1 MGRGSDRS
9 LIGKVMTNYMECPMR
24 GEGWSLEIDVPPHAM
39 LIPVWD
45 EWKISLESSRYMPAA
60 DQPGLA
66 LCRKKQKSQSNAG
79 KKTDF
84 LAWRS
89 LRKKVLW
96 KRFKIV
102 RAPLAACEYIAA
114 VVTVIPFPPKEN
126 SRPSPGPLLDWDA
139 DAGSSGRSL
148 ETPQSPRICLDER
161 SPLIISVFKS
171 PVLWLQYIIKGK
183 L

>member
-114 VVTVIPFPPKEN
+114 VVTVIPFPPERKFTSVPRTTAWSGCWCRIFRPFPGN
-126 SRPSPGPLLDWDA
+126 SPV
-139 DAGSSGRSL
+139 SSDL
-148 ETPQSPRICLDER
+148 PWWK
-161 SPLIISVFKS
+161 ISVNY
-171 PVLWLQYIIKGK
+171 QRI
-183 L
+183 

>member
-39 LIPVWD
+39 LIPVWA

-114 VVTVIPFPPKEN
+114 VVTVIPFPPRKKIHV
-126 SRPSPGPLLDWDA
+126 RPPDHCLIGMLMQDLPAVPWKLPSLL
-139 DAGSSGRSL
+139 GSALMKDLR
-148 ETPQSPRICLDER
+148 
-161 SPLIISVFKS
+161 
-171 PVLWLQYIIKGK
+171 
-183 L
+183 

>member
-66 LCRKKQKSQSNAG
+66 LCRKTKIAVKREEEDG
-79 KKTDF
+79 LPC
-84 LAWRS
+84 LA
-89 LRKKVLW
+89 LAAKKVLW

-126 SRPSPGPLLDWDA
+126 SRPSPGPLLDRDA

>member
-89 LRKKVLW
+89 LRKRCFENVSNRKSPPGGLRVYRRSGYGDSLSPERKFTSVPRTTAW
-96 KRFKIV
+96 SGCWCRIF
-102 RAPLAACEYIAA
+102 R
-114 VVTVIPFPPKEN
+114 PFPGN
-126 SRPSPGPLLDWDA
+126 SPV
-139 DAGSSGRSL
+139 SSDL
-148 ETPQSPRICLDER
+148 PWWK
-161 SPLIISVFKS
+161 ISVNY
-171 PVLWLQYIIKGK
+171 QRI
-183 L
+183 

>member
-60 DQPGLA
+60 DQPGPA

-102 RAPLAACEYIAA
+102 RSPPWRLASISPQWLRWF
-114 VVTVIPFPPKEN
+114 PFPRKKIHVRPPDHCLIGMLMQDLPAVPWKL
-126 SRPSPGPLLDWDA
+126 PSPL
-139 DAGSSGRSL
+139 GSALMKDLR
-148 ETPQSPRICLDER
+148 
-161 SPLIISVFKS
+161 
-171 PVLWLQYIIKGK
+171 
-183 L
+183 

>member
-1 MGRGSDRS
+1 
-9 LIGKVMTNYMECPMR
+9 
-24 GEGWSLEIDVPPHAM
+24 
-39 LIPVWD
+39 
-45 EWKISLESSRYMPAA
+45 MPAA

-89 LRKKVLW
+89 LRKRCFENVQ
-96 KRFKIV
+96 IV

-126 SRPSPGPLLDWDA
+126 SRPSPGPLLDRDA

-171 PVLWLQYIIKGK
+171 PVL
-183 L
+183 

>member
-66 LCRKKQKSQSNAG
+66 FAAKKGALKTFQNRKSPPGGLRVYRRSGYGDSLSPERKFTSVPRTTAWSGCWCRI
-79 KKTDF
+79 F
-84 LAWRS
+84 R
-89 LRKKVLW
+89 
-96 KRFKIV
+96 
-102 RAPLAACEYIAA
+102 
-114 VVTVIPFPPKEN
+114 PFPGN
-126 SRPSPGPLLDWDA
+126 SPV
-139 DAGSSGRSL
+139 SSDL
-148 ETPQSPRICLDER
+148 PWWK
-161 SPLIISVFKS
+161 ISVNY
-171 PVLWLQYIIKGK
+171 QRI
-183 L
+183 